1 MLVIYTHIAKHH
13 QKLKKKTQL
22 EVKMYSEKPNE
33 NKILCTEIVCVLFL
47 YKPSSALNE
56 SSFVAKTKFFCQQKV
71 WVLFLYKQP
80 SSCVGLFSTLSF
92 MGRRMF
98 FGEITDD
105 VKNPELRGFT
115 VYCIMT

>member
-1 MLVIYTHIAKHH
+1 
-13 QKLKKKTQL
+13 
-22 EVKMYSEKPNE
+22 MYSEKPNE
-33 NKILCTEIVCVLFL
+33 NKILCTEIVCMCVCFIECIKRIEFCGKDKVFL
-47 YKPSSALNE
+47 P
-56 SSFVAKTKFFCQQKV
+56 AKS
-71 WVLFLYKQP
+71 LGSFLYKQP

>member
-1 MLVIYTHIAKHH
+1 MKTKFFA
-13 QKLKKKTQL
+13 QKL
-22 EVKMYSEKPNE
+22 
-33 NKILCTEIVCVLFL
+33 CVCVFVS
-47 YKPSSALNE
+47 SSALNE
-56 SSFVAKTKFFCQQKV
+56 SSLVAKTKFFCQQKV